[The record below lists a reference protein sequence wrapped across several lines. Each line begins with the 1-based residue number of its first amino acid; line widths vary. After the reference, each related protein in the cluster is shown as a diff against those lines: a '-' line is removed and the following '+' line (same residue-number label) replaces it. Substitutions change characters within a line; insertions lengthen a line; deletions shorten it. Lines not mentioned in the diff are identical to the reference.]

1 VSATMAAGH
10 VPIETLL
17 AWWLHET
24 DAAATDAVDE
34 HLLRCDAC
42 GETLDALVGLAEGV
56 RTAFKAGL
64 VGAIVSGAFVARAAA
79 RGHRVREYRLAQNG
93 GVDCTVA
100 PEDELLVSRLQ
111 AALAGV
117 ERVDAILEFSHAPGV
132 RHRIEDVPFDVAA
145 GEVVYL
151 PKIAEVKRAPAN
163 THTVTLVAAQD
174 GAERALGTY
183 TFRHRP
189 WPVG

>member
-1 VSATMAAGH
+1 MAAGH

-100 PEDELLVSRLQ
+100 PEDELLVPRLSLPEAENAFETSESGLLAITSADWYAYANPGPHVPQ
-111 AALAGV
+111 AAS
-117 ERVDAILEFSHAPGV
+117 AIAV
-132 RHRIEDVPFDVAA
+132 
-145 GEVVYL
+145 
-151 PKIAEVKRAPAN
+151 
-163 THTVTLVAAQD
+163 
-174 GAERALGTY
+174 
-183 TFRHRP
+183 
-189 WPVG
+189 WPVVTVETFAVIDDALTPLAAAAPDGRSVTFA